1 MRVPGCAMIL
11 LVALAAA
18 DSHAQARGANGGA
31 VFLLAGG
38 VSAGRVVVSGYLGV
52 DLRDVTPD
60 QLVALKLKEAR
71 GAEII
76 QVDHDAPAGK
86 AGLREHDVLLR
97 INKLPVEGEEQVR
110 KMLRESPPGTTLVLV
125 VSRDG
130 QQMTVTAQTA
140 NREEVE
146 REAWERHMTV
156 PEPPPPVAVESFS
169 GEYSVEM
176 VPAPLPHGNSFIG
189 GALMSPPYTGA
200 MLETLSAQLADFFGA
215 PNGGGLLVR
224 SVEANSPAA
233 LAGLRAGDVVLRVNA
248 RPIAGS
254 ADWTR
259 AIKDGRGRSLVV
271 VVLREK
277 KEQTL
282 TLTPEGKK
290 RSSVQWPVENAEPVV
305 ARLGLLWMPR

>member
-1 MRVPGCAMIL
+1 
-11 LVALAAA
+11 
-18 DSHAQARGANGGA
+18 
-31 VFLLAGG
+31 
-38 VSAGRVVVSGYLGV
+38 
-52 DLRDVTPD
+52 
-60 QLVALKLKEAR
+60 
-71 GAEII
+71 
-76 QVDHDAPAGK
+76 
-86 AGLREHDVLLR
+86 
-97 INKLPVEGEEQVR
+97 
-110 KMLRESPPGTTLVLV
+110 
-125 VSRDG
+125 
-130 QQMTVTAQTA
+130 
-140 NREEVE
+140 
-146 REAWERHMTV
+146 
-156 PEPPPPVAVESFS
+156 
-169 GEYSVEM
+169 
-176 VPAPLPHGNSFIG
+176 
-189 GALMSPPYTGA
+189 

-233 LAGLRAGDVVLRVNA
+233 LAGLRAGDVVVRVNA
-248 RPIAGS
+248 RPVASS